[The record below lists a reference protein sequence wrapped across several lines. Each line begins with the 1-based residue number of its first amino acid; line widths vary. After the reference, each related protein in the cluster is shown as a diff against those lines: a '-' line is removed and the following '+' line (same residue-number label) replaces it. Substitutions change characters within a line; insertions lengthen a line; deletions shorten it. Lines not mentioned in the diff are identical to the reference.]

1 MAVSETFPTKKV
13 VQLTGLSSTMVDY
26 LVRERFVTPSGSA
39 IRGRGNARKFTF
51 GDLVTFKVLARLL
64 DSGIEIRRMAKGIR
78 ELQQA
83 LGDSNQPTHKIRYL
97 ISDGRDVFL
106 SEGETLENLTQSRQ
120 LAFAF
125 LIDLAVC
132 ANEINSAR
140 SSLPSP
146 TANKDALA
154 R

>member
-1 MAVSETFPTKKV
+1 MVSETFSAKKV

-39 IRGRGNARKFTF
+39 VRGRGNARKFTF

-64 DSGIEIRRMAKGIR
+64 DSGVEIRRMAKGIR

-83 LGDSNQPTHKIRYL
+83 LADPTHLTDKMRYL

-125 LIDLAVC
+125 LIDLAAC
-132 ANEINSAR
+132 ANEIISAR
-140 SSLPSP
+140 SNLPSLSLMKA
-146 TANKDALA
+146 TSAN
-154 R
+154 